1 MYYCLSQPYCQTTSK
16 VKDDSIYHW
25 PIQYNNEKNEDSPKE
40 NIWLATS
47 SKESTTTRYYTQDLN
62 RCSIIH
68 VFPPFPIKFSPK
80 EDYWRS
86 PPDQTIV
93 SSTSTQPIL
102 EQGWVKNFLT
112 HLESVSRPYRLD
124 RGRAEVGPWAK
135 FKKLLKG
142 NSKK

>member
-80 EDYWRS
+80 EDYWIIPVFLPFPLLSFHLKKVTEENPSIKQQSR
-86 PPDQTIV
+86 
-93 SSTSTQPIL
+93 
-102 EQGWVKNFLT
+102 QGQCVGVIGAFTCHYFHVPGALCSY
-112 HLESVSRPYRLD
+112 SV
-124 RGRAEVGPWAK
+124 
-135 FKKLLKG
+135 
-142 NSKK
+142 